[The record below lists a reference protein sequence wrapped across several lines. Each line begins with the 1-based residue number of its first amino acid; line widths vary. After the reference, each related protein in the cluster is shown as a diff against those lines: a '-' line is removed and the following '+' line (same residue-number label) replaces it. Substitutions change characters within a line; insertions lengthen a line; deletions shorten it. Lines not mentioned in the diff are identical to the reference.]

1 MGSDLVII
9 LSILLLLTS
18 SAFFSGSETAL
29 TGASR
34 ARIHTLEQ
42 QGDPRALLVAAL
54 WAQRERVISA
64 LLFGNNVANITA
76 STLSASLFIGWFG
89 PTGIVYATIVMTVL
103 VVLFSEVMPKTYAIH
118 HADSM
123 VLVVAR
129 PLRWL
134 VALLAPLT
142 QAVDFMVKGSMRL
155 FGISFDKTA
164 AEQVER
170 AEEELRG
177 AIDLHARPEE
187 PAERAMLRS
196 ILDLAEVEVMEIMTH
211 RRDVVAIDAD
221 LPADEIVRQV
231 LDSPFTRVP
240 LWRGNP
246 DNIVGVLHAKRLL
259 RALQASADAARAGE
273 STTATDVLSVAQSP
287 WFIPDTTDLLQQLQ
301 AFRERHEHFALVVDE
316 YGVFLGIVTLEDVLE
331 EIVGDIADE
340 HDEKI
345 EGVKQEPDGSFIIDG
360 RVTLRDLNRQFD
372 WRLPDDEASTIA
384 GLVLYEA
391 RAIPDVGQIF
401 VFHGFRFEIL
411 GRQRH
416 QITKVKVTP
425 LGEATPTEPPAAN
438 PETPAA

>member
-1 MGSDLVII
+1 MGSEILVLIA
-9 LSILLLLTS
+9 ILLLLVA

-34 ARIHTLEQ
+34 ARIHTMEQ
-42 QGDPRALLVAAL
+42 QGDLRARRVARL
-54 WAQRERVISA
+54 WDRRERVIGA
-64 LLFGNNVANITA
+64 LLVGNNLVNISA
-76 STLSASLFIGWFG
+76 STLSASLFIAWFG
-89 PTGIVYATIVMTVL
+89 PAGIIYATIAMTVL

-118 HADSM
+118 HADT
-123 VLVVAR
+123 LALWVAR
-129 PLRWL
+129 PVSWL
-134 VALLAPLT
+134 VTALAPVTRAADGL
-142 QAVDFMVKGSMRL
+142 VKTIMRL
-155 FGISFDKTA
+155 FGISFDQST

-196 ILDLAEVEVMEIMTH
+196 ILDLAEVEVGEIMTH
-211 RRDVVAIDAD
+211 RRDTVAIDAD
-221 LPADEIVRQV
+221 LPAAEIMRQV
-231 LDSPFTRVP
+231 LDSPYTRVP

-259 RALQASADAARAGE
+259 RALQAAGAE
-273 STTATDVLSVAQSP
+273 TDRLDVMSVAQSP
-287 WFIPDTTDLLQQLQ
+287 WFIPDSTDLLQQLH

-316 YGVFLGIVTLEDVLE
+316 YGVFLGVVTLEDILE
-331 EIVGDIADE
+331 EIVGEIADE
-340 HDEKI
+340 HDENI
-345 EGVKQEPDGSFIIDG
+345 EGVKVEEDGSFVIDG

-391 RAIPDVGQIF
+391 RAIPEVGQVF
-401 VFHGFRFEIL
+401 AFHGFRFEIL

-425 LGEATPTEPPAAN
+425 LADAARGGARAESEAAGGTASPTA
-438 PETPAA
+438 

>member
-1 MGSDLVII
+1 MGSEIVILI
-9 LSILLLLTS
+9 AIVLLLVA

-34 ARIHTLEQ
+34 ARIHTMEQ
-42 QGDPRALLVAAL
+42 QGDRRALRVARLWGRREQVIGALLV
-54 WAQRERVISA
+54 
-64 LLFGNNVANITA
+64 GNNLVNITA
-76 STLSASLFIGWFG
+76 STLSASLFIDWFG
-89 PTGIVYATIVMTVL
+89 PAGIIYATIAMTVL

-118 HADSM
+118 HADQM
-123 VLVVAR
+123 ALFVAR
-129 PLRWL
+129 PVSWL
-134 VALLAPLT
+134 VAALAPVT
-142 QAVDFMVKGSMRL
+142 KAVDLLVKATMGL
-155 FGISFDKTA
+155 FGVRFAKTT
-164 AEQVER
+164 AEQEVR

-196 ILDLAEVEVMEIMTH
+196 ILDLADVQVGEIMTH
-211 RRDVVAIDAD
+211 RRDTVAIDAD
-221 LPADEIVRQV
+221 LPAEEIMRQV
-231 LDSPFTRVP
+231 LDSPYTRLP

-259 RALQASADAARAGE
+259 RALQAAGSE
-273 STTATDVLSVAQSP
+273 TAKLDVMSVAQSP
-287 WFIPDTTDLLQQLQ
+287 WFIPDSTDLLQQLQ

-316 YGVFLGIVTLEDVLE
+316 YGVFLGIVTLEDILE
-331 EIVGDIADE
+331 EIVGEIADE
-340 HDEKI
+340 HDEPI
-345 EGVKQEPDGSFIIDG
+345 EGVKAETDGSYVIDG

-391 RAIPDVGQIF
+391 RAIPDVGQVF
-401 VFHGFRFEIL
+401 AFHGFRFEIL

-425 LGEATPTEPPAAN
+425 LADVEKAEAAAAAPPA
-438 PETPAA
+438 PTAA